1 MAMRVRNAGY
11 FLKEGLRSSRRNAL
25 MSLASIGTVALSLLI
40 FGMFLF
46 MILNA
51 NNILNT
57 ISGQIVVVGYINDET
72 SDEQIKTAKENIEK
86 IQGVKQVEYISKEK
100 ALENF
105 SKALGDDDTLTQGL
119 DKENPLPASFEIKVI
134 DARDVSHIAKELEN
148 FKEIDTVK
156 DGKSTADKLIRITDI
171 IKSISVVLMTILGI
185 IAIFLIANTIKI
197 TVYARKREIQIMKY
211 AGATDWF
218 IKWPFI
224 IQGMFLGICG
234 AIISLI
240 ILCVGYSYLEKSVNP
255 YLIMV
260 SFITFETVFYN
271 VLIYFLAAGMA
282 IGGIGSLISVKKF
295 LVV

>member
-57 ISGQIVVVGYINDET
+57 ISGQIVVVGYINDGT